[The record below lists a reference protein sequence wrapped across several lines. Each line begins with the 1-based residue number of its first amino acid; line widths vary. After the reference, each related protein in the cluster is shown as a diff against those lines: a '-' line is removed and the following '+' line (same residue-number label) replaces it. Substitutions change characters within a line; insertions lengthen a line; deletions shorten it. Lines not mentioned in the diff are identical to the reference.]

1 MLRSQA
7 DLKRH
12 IKTHCRPTQGLTYKS
27 IREAMP
33 GPELV
38 GYMEELEKEGSV
50 LILRSLTGKLKDAP
64 LPALGKE
71 NAWGDKLNGGGPERW
86 RTVFWDELKER
97 GRAADRVDDGESFY
111 IGRSPSTD
119 PPEFVFAWDD
129 VKIQETDDVAKLLEG
144 REYRGLYAAGS

>member
-1 MLRSQA
+1 MLPANDQPEIVLRSLA

-38 GYMEELEKEGSV
+38 AYMEELEKDGSI

-97 GRAADRVDDGESFY
+97 GRAADRVDDG
-111 IGRSPSTD
+111 
-119 PPEFVFAWDD
+119 
-129 VKIQETDDVAKLLEG
+129 
-144 REYRGLYAAGS
+144 

>member
-1 MLRSQA
+1 MLPADDQPEIVLRSLA

-38 GYMEELEKEGSV
+38 AYMEELEKDGSI

-97 GRAADRVDDGESFY
+97 GRAADRVDDGQSL
-111 IGRSPSTD
+111 RSS
-119 PPEFVFAWDD
+119 
-129 VKIQETDDVAKLLEG
+129 Q
-144 REYRGLYAAGS
+144 